1 MDTRP
6 DELPCLELANVSK
19 SFGAGRVLEAISL
32 SAGQGEFVALLG
44 PSGCGKSTILRMIA
58 GIEPCEEGEILI
70 EGAVVNY
77 VRPSERNVAMVFQSY
92 ALYPHM
98 TVRENITF
106 PLTTSHGRHFD
117 RATVAKRVA
126 EAAELVDLTDKLN
139 RLPSQLSGGQRQR
152 VALARSIVR
161 HPVAFLMD
169 EPLSNLDALLRHEMR
184 QSLIDLHRRVG
195 RTTLYVTHDQFEA
208 MTMANRIIVMNHG
221 RIQQAGTPREVFERP
236 ANRFVAG
243 FVGLPSMN
251 MLRGRIEGGR
261 FTSLHGITCQLPAS
275 VFVAAEGAS
284 VVLGLRPTDL
294 AIGLARPGE
303 ASLSGSISRVEY
315 GGADVF
321 VDLALGDAE
330 SLRIRVSA
338 ENSVSLGEQ
347 IEARIALAALHLFD
361 AEGASLRRPAQGDA

>member
-1 MDTRP
+1 
-6 DELPCLELANVSK
+6 
-19 SFGAGRVLEAISL
+19 
-32 SAGQGEFVALLG
+32 
-44 PSGCGKSTILRMIA
+44 MIA
-58 GIEPCEEGEILI
+58 GIESCDEGEIQI
-70 EGAVVNY
+70 DGKVVNY

-98 TVRENITF
+98 TVRENIAF

-117 RATVAKRVA
+117 RATVANRIA
-126 EAAELVDLTDKLN
+126 EAAQLVDLTDKLN

-208 MTMANRIIVMNHG
+208 MTMANRVVVMNHG
-221 RIQQAGTPREVFERP
+221 RIQQAGTPRDVFERP

-251 MLRGRIEGGR
+251 MLSGRIQGGR
-261 FTSLHGITCQLPAS
+261 FVSLHGVPFELPTSSFLAD
-275 VFVAAEGAS
+275 EGMD

-294 AIGLARPGE
+294 SMAPARPGE
-303 ASLSGSISRVEY
+303 ASLSGTVSRVEY

-330 SLRIRVSA
+330 SLRIRAAPENLVS
-338 ENSVSLGEQ
+338 VGER
-347 IEARIALAALHLFD
+347 IGARIASAALHLFD
-361 AEGASLRRPAQGDA
+361 ADGASLRRSAKADA

>member
-1 MDTRP
+1 MDARP
-6 DELPCLELANVSK
+6 ADPPCLELANVSK
-19 SFGAGRVLEAISL
+19 SFGGTRVLEGISL

-58 GIEPCEEGEILI
+58 GIEPCDEGEILI
-70 EGAVVNY
+70 GGAMVNY

-98 TVRENITF
+98 TARENITF
-106 PLTTSHGRHFD
+106 PLTTSQGRHFD

-208 MTMANRIIVMNHG
+208 MTMANRIIVMDHG

-236 ANRFVAG
+236 ASRFVAG

-251 MLRGRIEGGR
+251 MLRGRMEGGR
-261 FTSLHGITCQLPAS
+261 FISLRGVACELPDSA
-275 VFVAAEGAS
+275 FVAPQGAS
-284 VVLGLRPTDL
+284 IVLGLRPTDL
-294 AIGLARPGE
+294 AIGRARPGE
-303 ASLSGSISRVEY
+303 ASLSGPVSRVEY
-315 GGADVF
+315 GGADIF

-330 SLRIRVSA
+330 HLRIRASP
-338 ENSVSLGEQ
+338 ENSVSLGER
-347 IEARIALAALHLFD
+347 IEARIALDALHLFD
-361 AEGASLRRPAQGDA
+361 AEGASLRRPARGDA

>member
-1 MDTRP
+1 VDARP
-6 DELPCLELANVSK
+6 PETPCLKLTEVSK
-19 SFGAGRVLEAISL
+19 SFGATKVLEAISM
-32 SAGQGEFVALLG
+32 SAEQGEFVALLG

-58 GIEPCEEGEILI
+58 GIESCDEGEILI
-70 EGAVVNY
+70 EGKVVNY
-77 VRPSERNVAMVFQSY
+77 LRPSERNVAMVFQSY

-98 TVRENITF
+98 TVRENIAF

-117 RATVAKRVA
+117 RVTIAKRVA
-126 EAAELVDLTDKLN
+126 EAAQLVDLTDKLN

-208 MTMANRIIVMNHG
+208 MTMANRIVVMDHG
-221 RIQQAGTPREVFERP
+221 RIQQVGGPRDVFERP

-243 FVGLPSMN
+243 FVGMPSMN
-251 MLRGRIEGGR
+251 MLPGRIERGR
-261 FTSLHGITCQLPAS
+261 FESLHGAAFELTAS
-275 VFVAAEGAS
+275 EFLAREGMS

-294 AIGLARPGE
+294 SIGPARRGE
-303 ASLSGSISRVEY
+303 ASISGAVSRVEY

-321 VDLALGDAE
+321 IDLALGDAE
-330 SLRIRVSA
+330 RLRIRASPENLVSA
-338 ENSVSLGEQ
+338 GDRT
-347 IEARIALAALHLFD
+347 EARIALAALHLFD
-361 AEGASLRRPAQGDA
+361 AEGASLRRPAKGDP

>member
-1 MDTRP
+1 MDARP
-6 DELPCLELANVSK
+6 SEPPCLKLAKVSK
-19 SFGAGRVLEAISL
+19 SFTGARVLEAISM

-58 GIEPCEEGEILI
+58 GIESCDEGEILI
-70 EGAVVNY
+70 EGKVVNY

-98 TVRENITF
+98 TVRENIAF

-117 RATVAKRVA
+117 HATVANRVA
-126 EAAELVDLTDKLN
+126 EAAQLVDLTDKLN

-208 MTMANRIIVMNHG
+208 MTMANRVVVMNHG
-221 RIQQAGTPREVFERP
+221 RIQQVGTPRDVFERP

-251 MLRGRIEGGR
+251 MLSGRIREGR
-261 FTSLHGITCQLPAS
+261 FLSLHGVPFELPAS
-275 VFVAAEGAS
+275 MFLAGEGMD

-294 AIGLARPGE
+294 SIAPARAGE
-303 ASLSGSISRVEY
+303 ASLCGTVARVEY

-330 SLRIRVSA
+330 RLRIRATSENPVS
-338 ENSVSLGEQ
+338 VGER
-347 IEARIALAALHLFD
+347 IEARIASAALHLFD
-361 AEGASLRRPAQGDA
+361 SNGASLRRMAKTDA

>member
-1 MDTRP
+1 MGPRP
-6 DELPCLELANVSK
+6 SETPCLKLANVSK
-19 SFGAGRVLEAISL
+19 SFGSAKVLESISM

-58 GIEPCEEGEILI
+58 GIESCDEGEVLI
-70 EGAVVNY
+70 EGKVVNY

-106 PLTTSHGRHFD
+106 PLTTTHGRHFD
-117 RATVAKRVA
+117 RATVANRVA
-126 EAAELVDLTDKLN
+126 EAAQLVDLTDKLN

-161 HPVAFLMD
+161 RPVAFLMD

-195 RTTLYVTHDQFEA
+195 RTTVYVTHDQFEA
-208 MTMANRIIVMNHG
+208 MTMSNRIVVMDHG
-221 RIQQAGTPREVFERP
+221 RIQQVGTPRDVFERP

-251 MLRGRIEGGR
+251 MLSGQIKGGR
-261 FTSLHGITCQLPAS
+261 FVSLHG
-275 VFVAAEGAS
+275 AAFELREAGFLVREGMSA
-284 VVLGLRPTDL
+284 VLGLRPTDL
-294 AIGLARPGE
+294 SIGPARPGE
-303 ASLSGSISRVEY
+303 AALSGSVSRVEY

-321 VDLALGDAE
+321 VDVALGE
-330 SLRIRVSA
+330 VERLRIRASP
-338 ENSVSLGEQ
+338 ENAVNAGDRV
-347 IEARIALAALHLFD
+347 EARIALSAIHLFD
-361 AEGASLRRPAQGDA
+361 AGGVSLRQPEMSIA

>member
-1 MDTRP
+1 MDAWPSET
-6 DELPCLELANVSK
+6 PCLTLAKVSK
-19 SFGAGRVLEAISL
+19 SFGGTKVLEAISM
-32 SAGQGEFVALLG
+32 SADQGEFVALLG

-58 GIEPCEEGEILI
+58 GIESCDEGEILI
-70 EGAVVNY
+70 EGKVVNY

-98 TVRENITF
+98 TVRENIAF
-106 PLTTSHGRHFD
+106 PLTTKHGRHFD
-117 RATVAKRVA
+117 RATVEKRVV
-126 EAAELVDLTDKLN
+126 EAAQLVDLTGKLN
-139 RLPSQLSGGQRQR
+139 RLPLQLSGGQRQR

-208 MTMANRIIVMNHG
+208 MTMANRIVVMDHG
-221 RIQQAGTPREVFERP
+221 RIQQVGKPRDVFERP

-251 MLRGRIEGGR
+251 MLSGSIKDGR
-261 FTSLHGITCQLPAS
+261 FVTSHGVAFELPACT
-275 VFVAAEGAS
+275 FAAQEGTS

-294 AIGLARPGE
+294 SIGRARPGE
-303 ASLSGSISRVEY
+303 ASLSGSVSSVEY
-315 GGADVF
+315 GGADIF

-330 SLRIRVSA
+330 RLRIRASPENLVSA
-338 ENSVSLGEQ
+338 GEQ
-347 IEARIALAALHLFD
+347 IEARIPLAALHVFD
-361 AEGASLRRPAQGDA
+361 HDGGSLRQPTKVDA